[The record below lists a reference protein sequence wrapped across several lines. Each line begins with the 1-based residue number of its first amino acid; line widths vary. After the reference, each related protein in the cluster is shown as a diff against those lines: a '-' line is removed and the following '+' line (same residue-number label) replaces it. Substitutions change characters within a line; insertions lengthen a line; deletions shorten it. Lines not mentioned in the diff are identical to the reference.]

1 MILLVMDVLAL
12 LSSVM
17 PVQLDLLNLV
27 LDVLKDALMDNI
39 LMPLLDH
46 VNSVVLDAESV
57 PVHLNVLNVL
67 ILFIHPSMVIVEK
80 HVLQDQGE

>member
-1 MILLVMDVLAL
+1 MDVLAL